1 MVFSPAQVSDYN
13 LPSRIDLG
21 LLMPPAKVR
30 ADHEQKPSLARN
42 LVTNLLRFVD

>member
-21 LLMPPAKVR
+21 LLTLFDIVR
-30 ADHEQKPSLARN
+30 TDHERESSTTRN
-42 LVTNLLRFVD
+42 LVTNLSPLVD